1 MWYNSSIEVCDTVH
15 QDDVRYFYTLQEG
28 AKDVKFTKKAA
39 ILILSLF
46 VLGLSSCTESAR
58 ARENLRIQADNFN
71 CVRSITV
78 IDCITGDVMFQMTGN
93 CSIVAD
99 TTDHQLE
106 VIVEVEK
113 GVYKKHI
120 IGLSDNVTYIIED
133 ITDSNVSEYSYELNF
148 NPKMWLPVKPAVID

>member
-1 MWYNSSIEVCDTVH
+1 M
-15 QDDVRYFYTLQEG
+15 
-28 AKDVKFTKKAA
+28 KASKPLTI
-39 ILILSLF
+39 ILPVLLT
-46 VLGLSSCTESAR
+46 LGLSSCTESER

-93 CSIVAD
+93 CSIIAD
-99 TTDHQLE
+99 TADHQLE